1 MQADDVFPKSGE
13 GLTANLTLIDAGS
26 RENIIPEHAS
36 AAINVRVRDKT
47 DFERVEQTFR
57 ANAARTQV
65 PDTTVTVS
73 RTPAYPPLATNPG
86 TDALAAR
93 AEAIYA
99 GIGRKLGR
107 GGNGGASE
115 SALAYEAGVP
125 ALDGLGPVGGGF
137 HSDKEF
143 LDLKTLTPRLYL
155 LTKLLMDLGRNPPA
169 RR

>member
-1 MQADDVFPKSGE
+1 M
-13 GLTANLTLIDAGS
+13 
-26 RENIIPEHAS
+26 
-36 AAINVRVRDKT
+36 RVRDKA
-47 DFERVEQTFR
+47 DFDRVEQAFQ

-73 RTPAYPPLATNPG
+73 RTPSFPPLASNPG
-86 TDALAAR
+86 TDALAER

-115 SALAYEAGVP
+115 SALAFEAGVP
-125 ALDGLGPVGGGF
+125 ALDGLGPVGGDF
-137 HSDKEF
+137 HSGEEY
-143 LDLKTLTPRLYL
+143 LDLTTLTPRLYL
-155 LTKLLMDLGRNPPA
+155 LAKLLMDLGRNPPP